1 MSINYP
7 TRKLSWHP
15 YFSETSRILLDVL
28 MMTIPTNDIN
38 LYSDSRLWSHY
49 GPAQIML
56 TSP

>member
-28 MMTIPTNDIN
+28 MTIPTNDIN